1 MKYTKYL
8 IDGKFINTDSFNS
21 RNGLVNVLLLVLA
34 KLPAAFMGVVFLS
47 GLIPMAMFVDGLRS
61 TKYRFIIF
69 QRRGYR
75 F

>member
-8 IDGKFINTDSFNS
+8 IDGKFINTEVLYS
-21 RNGLVNVLLLVLA
+21 RNELINLLLLVLA

-47 GLIPMAMFVDGLRS
+47 GLIPIAIIIDGMRN
-61 TKYRFIIF
+61 TKCRVIHF
-69 QRRGYR
+69 QRKGYK

>member
-8 IDGKFINTDSFNS
+8 IDGKFINTEVLSS
-21 RNGLVNVLLLVLA
+21 RNDLINVLLLVLA
-34 KLPAAFMGVVFLS
+34 KIPAAFMGIVFVS
-47 GLIPMAMFVDGLRS
+47 GLIPMAIFVDGLRS

-75 F
+75 L